1 MLKTREW
8 LSNGKQSINDKL
20 SVIDSSDFYVN
31 HFQNNGYYP
40 IERFLLIDDKYHRFY
55 YKQNSWRFSGVIDKN
70 KITDFLFS
78 DYYAITTLPTN
89 DFMEV
94 SYGRRDYHNDD
105 FNVNIPNPL
114 LFRVHLEGEY
124 TKEEYIDYYSKD

>member
-1 MLKTREW
+1 
-8 LSNGKQSINDKL
+8 
-20 SVIDSSDFYVN
+20 
-31 HFQNNGYYP
+31 
-40 IERFLLIDDKYHRFY
+40 LIDDKYHRFY

-105 FNVNIPNPL
+105 FNVNISWYDHALHIDISVIGNE
-114 LFRVHLEGEY
+114 REGDLY
-124 TKEEYIDYYSKD
+124 AGRFI